1 MSLDKV
7 KTLLELLANS
17 DADEIEVT
25 EGDFSVKVKRNQNVV
40 AEQQYYLAPQA
51 APAPVQ
57 APAPA
62 AAPAAAAPAEA
73 AAPTGHQ
80 VKSPMVGTFYRKPAP
95 GAANFVEVGK
105 TVAKGDVLC
114 IVEAMKMMNQI
125 EADKAGTIAAILV
138 EDGTP
143 IEYDQPLFV
152 IQ

>member
-40 AEQQYYLAPQA
+40 AEQQYYLAPQ
-51 APAPVQ
+51 
-57 APAPA
+57 
-62 AAPAAAAPAEA
+62 AAPAEA